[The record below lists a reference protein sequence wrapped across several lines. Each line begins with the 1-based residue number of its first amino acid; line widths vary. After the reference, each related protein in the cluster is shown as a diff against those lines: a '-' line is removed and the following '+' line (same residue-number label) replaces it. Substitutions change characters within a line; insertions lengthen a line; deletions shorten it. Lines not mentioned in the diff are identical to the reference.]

1 MKDKILIKGILF
13 DICLAIFTCFIY
25 TSCITPDVPVVS
37 THTTH
42 VVYGYSDYVYGY
54 HQRHLPPPPRRPAYV
69 CSPPRDPYHP
79 VWIQRP
85 SYKPNPSYKPR
96 PNSFGNIRKDMKV
109 PNRVDSRPI
118 YPKNKN
124 FGGRR

>member
-1 MKDKILIKGILF
+1 MKNKILIKGILF

-42 VVYGYSDYVYGY
+42 VVYGYNDYGY
-54 HQRHLPPPPRRPAYV
+54 RYHRRHLLPPPRRP
-69 CSPPRDPYHP
+69 
-79 VWIQRP
+79 VWIQHP
-85 SYKPNPSYKPR
+85 SYRQNH
-96 PNSFGNIRKDMKV
+96 NGFGNIRKDIRV
-109 PNRVDSRPI
+109 PGRVDSRPI

>member
-1 MKDKILIKGILF
+1 MKNKILIKGILL
-13 DICLAIFTCFIY
+13 DICLAILTCFIY

-42 VVYGYSDYVYGY
+42 VVYGYSDYGYGY
-54 HQRHLPPPPRRPAYV
+54 HRRHLPPPPRRPVYV
-69 CSPPRDPYHP
+69 CPPLRDPYHP
-79 VWIQRP
+79 VWVHRP
-85 SYKPNPSYKPR
+85 IYKPNPSYKPR
-96 PNSFGNIRKDMKV
+96 PNKFGNMNTRKDMK
-109 PNRVDSRPI
+109 VDSRPI

>member
-1 MKDKILIKGILF
+1 MKNKILIKGILL

-42 VVYGYSDYVYGY
+42 VVYEYNDYWYGY
-54 HQRHLPPPPRRPAYV
+54 HRRHLPPPPRRPVYV
-69 CSPPRDPYHP
+69 CPPPRDPYHP
-79 VWIQRP
+79 VWVQHPI
-85 SYKPNPSYKPR
+85 YKPR
-96 PNSFGNIRKDMKV
+96 TGIFGNMRKDIKV
-109 PNRVDSRPI
+109 PNRVDNRHI
-118 YPKNKN
+118 YLKNKN

>member
-1 MKDKILIKGILF
+1 MKNKILIKGILL

-42 VVYGYSDYVYGY
+42 VVYGYNDYGY
-54 HQRHLPPPPRRPAYV
+54 RYHRRHLPPPPRRPVYV
-69 CSPPRDPYHP
+69 CPPPRDPYHP
-79 VWIQRP
+79 VWIQYP
-85 SYKPNPSYKPR
+85 SYRQKHNV
-96 PNSFGNIRKDMKV
+96 FGNIKKDIRI
-109 PNRVDSRPI
+109 PGRVDSRPI

>member
-1 MKDKILIKGILF
+1 MKTKILIKGILF

-42 VVYGYSDYVYGY
+42 VVYGYNNYGY
-54 HQRHLPPPPRRPAYV
+54 HRRHLPPPPRRPVYV
-69 CSPPRDPYHP
+69 CPPPRDPYHP
-79 VWIQRP
+79 VWIQHP
-85 SYKPNPSYKPR
+85 IYKPR
-96 PNSFGNIRKDMKV
+96 TGIFGDMRKDIKV
-109 PNRVDSRPI
+109 PSRVDNRHI
-118 YPKNKN
+118 YSKNKN

>member
-1 MKDKILIKGILF
+1 MKNRILIKGILL

-42 VVYGYSDYVYGY
+42 VVYEYNDYWYGY
-54 HQRHLPPPPRRPAYV
+54 HRRHLPPLPRRPVYV
-69 CSPPRDPYHP
+69 CPPPRDPYHP
-79 VWIQRP
+79 VWIKHP
-85 SYKPNPSYKPR
+85 SYRQKHNR
-96 PNSFGNIRKDMKV
+96 FGNIRKDIRV
-109 PNRVDSRPI
+109 PDRVDSRPI

>member
-1 MKDKILIKGILF
+1 MKNEILIKGISLNIF
-13 DICLAIFTCFIY
+13 LVIFTCLVY

-42 VVYGYSDYVYGY
+42 VVYGYSNYGYGY
-54 HQRHLPPPPRRPAYV
+54 HRRHLPPPPRRPVYV
-69 CSPPRDPYHP
+69 CPPSRDPYHP
-79 VWIQRP
+79 VWVQRP
-85 SYKPNPSYKPR
+85 VFKPKPNM
-96 PNSFGNIRKDMKV
+96 FGNMQKDRKV
-109 PNRVDSRPI
+109 PIRINNKPI